1 MALLQFADAGRLK
14 QAYILSSPQRSEGVQ
29 AARRLAAAAVCTSG
43 GAVPCMK
50 CRGCRKALEGIH
62 PDVIALRRPTDDKG
76 RAKKEI
82 TVDQIRAMSADAYVL
97 PNEAARKAYIIED
110 ADMMNVQAQNAA
122 LKLLEEPPAG
132 VMFILCAE
140 NAQLLLPT
148 VRSRCVQRNVG
159 TAAGGESGESAAL
172 APEYFRA
179 AASGS
184 ASRLCAFCFANEGL
198 DVRAASDFID
208 SAIELAGDMLCAR
221 RDDLGLG
228 RGQLMRLYALLR
240 RCEAYLKVNTGVKH
254 IFGLLAVDS
263 LPCGSAD
270 RKDR

>member
-62 PDVIALRRPTDDKG
+62 PDVIALRRPMDDKG

-132 VMFILCAE
+132 VMFILCVE
-140 NAQLLLPT
+140 NSQLLLPT
-148 VRSRCVQRNVG
+148 IRSRCAELSVAPGSAN
-159 TAAGGESGESAAL
+159 AEDDAESESAKL
-172 APEYFRA
+172 ARAYFKAVATGSRA
-179 AASGS
+179 K
-184 ASRLCAFCFANEGL
+184 LCSFCFANDSL
-198 DVRAASDFID
+198 DLRAAADFID
-208 SAIELAGDMLCAR
+208 AALELDADILCKRKA
-221 RDDLGLG
+221 DPGLG
-228 RGQLMRLYALLR
+228 TQQLMHIYELLR
-240 RCEAYLKVNTGVKH
+240 RCEARLRVNTGVKH

-263 LPCGSAD
+263 LRGGQ
-270 RKDR
+270 

>member
-132 VMFILCAE
+132 VMFILCVE
-140 NAQLLLPT
+140 NSQLLLPT
-148 VRSRCVQRNVG
+148 IRSRCAELSVAPGSAN
-159 TAAGGESGESAAL
+159 AEDDAESESAKL
-172 APEYFRA
+172 ARAYFKAVATGSRA
-179 AASGS
+179 K
-184 ASRLCAFCFANEGL
+184 LCSFCFANDSL
-198 DVRAASDFID
+198 DLRAAADFLYCVQRADIHQ
-208 SAIELAGDMLCAR
+208 I
-221 RDDLGLG
+221 
-228 RGQLMRLYALLR
+228 GQLIQRNESAHQGNNDRYRSHAVFR
-240 RCEAYLKVNTGVKH
+240 R
-254 IFGLLAVDS
+254 FGLLVDLAEKLRQQS
-263 LPCGSAD
+263 IAPD
-270 RKDR
+270 RVDQP